1 MRCGEKTVRN
11 PATAGPF
18 RARIV
23 EQLWCSGTEHTGA
36 LSAIIPNV
44 IRPRHLVNT
53 FAGSS
58 RQMSMTSRALC
69 THTERSATVSIS
81 TEGSETPTFGAR
93 LAQIASESSKE
104 IALVFAAID
113 GAETLVTWE
122 ELDARSNQL
131 ARLLAERGVT
141 STSTVVAG
149 VWNCPE
155 HILLTIAAWKVGALV
170 LPLRAILPAR
180 ERDQILELATPGV
193 VFADWADESYPR
205 LSQSDIDGLSAYS
218 DAPLEA
224 NPEHPGKAIASG
236 GSTGR
241 SKIIVDRKWHPCT
254 PMTGQRGTGSRPGQV
269 QLLAAPL
276 YHNSPFL
283 STYSGLA
290 NRHTIVMME
299 KFDAAHAV
307 DLIERHRVNYAY
319 FPPIIMRR
327 IALLPDIAERD
338 LSSIE
343 AIQSSAAPCPD
354 WLKRFWIDLI
364 GAEKVYE
371 VYGSTEGIGATMIRG
386 DDWLEH
392 PGSVGRPV
400 RCEMK
405 ILDES
410 GNELPSGDVGEIFM
424 RPIDGRVSTFEY
436 IGAPDAKSTPDGF
449 KSISDLGWVD
459 DDGFLYIADRRV
471 DLIVSGGANVYP
483 AEVEA
488 ALSEHPDLE
497 DVAVIGVPDEEWGRR
512 VHAIIQVPAEP
523 VTVTAADLDRHCRER
538 LTSYKVPKTYEF
550 VRELPR
556 NEAGKIRRSALVTE
570 RESGWIEGM
579 VLARGES

>member
-1 MRCGEKTVRN
+1 MQSLHGLEGRVSL
-11 PATAGPF
+11 
-18 RARIV
+18 V
-23 EQLWCSGTEHTGA
+23 SGT
-36 LSAIIPNV
+36 V
-44 IRPRHLVNT
+44 
-53 FAGSS
+53 
-58 RQMSMTSRALC
+58 
-69 THTERSATVSIS
+69 
-81 TEGSETPTFGAR
+81 EGVEAPTFGAR
-93 LAQIASESSKE
+93 LARIASETPHS
-104 IALVFAAID
+104 AAIIFCPINGMEHAISWSD
-113 GAETLVTWE
+113 
-122 ELDARSNQL
+122 LDKGSNQL

-141 STSTVVAG
+141 PGSTVVAG
-149 VWNCPE
+149 VWNSPE
-155 HILLTIAAWKVGALV
+155 HILLTVAAWKLGALV

-180 ERDQILELATPGV
+180 ERDQILELANPSIV
-193 VFADWADESYPR
+193 YADWADDAYPR
-205 LSQSDIDGLSAYS
+205 LTRADFDSLPTYPDSQL
-218 DAPLEA
+218 DADP
-224 NPEHPGKAIASG
+224 PHPGKAIASG

-241 SKIIVDRKWHPCT
+241 SKIIVDRKWHPCA
-254 PMTGQRGTGSRPGQV
+254 PMSGRRGTGARPGQV

-290 NRHTIVMME
+290 HKHTMVMME
-299 KFDAAHAV
+299 KFDAVRAV

-327 IALLPDIAERD
+327 IALLPDVTQRD
-338 LSSIE
+338 FSSIE

-364 GAEKVYE
+364 RPEKVYE
-371 VYGSTEGIGATMIRG
+371 VYGSTEGIGATIIRG
-386 DDWLEH
+386 DEWLKH

-410 GNELPSGDVGEIFM
+410 GQEVPAGVVGEIFM
-424 RPIDGRVSTFEY
+424 RPTDGRKSTFEY
-436 IGAPDAKSTPDGF
+436 VGAPDVKTMPDGY

-459 DDGFLYIADRRV
+459 EDGYLYIADRRV
-471 DLIVSGGANVYP
+471 DLIVTGGANVYP

-488 ALSEHPDLE
+488 ALSEHPGLE

-512 VHAIIQVPAEP
+512 VHAVVQIGEGSESL
-523 VTVTAADLDRHCRER
+523 TAGDLDRHCRDR

-556 NEAGKIRRSALVTE
+556 NEAGKIRRSALVAE
-570 RESGWIEGM
+570 RESGWVEGM
-579 VLARGES
+579 VPARGTP